1 MNRGAGLPSGLAN
14 LGDTVQVVDRDGT
27 DLGVMIV
34 AAAQKLAADENAE
47 LFVIEPTASPPVV
60 RVVQVRKL
68 ADLVEAEL
76 RRTLV

>member
-14 LGDTVQVVDRDGT
+14 LGDTVQVVDRDWT
-27 DLGVMIV
+27 YLGLMIV
-34 AAAQKLAADENAE
+34 AEAQKLATGQNAE
-47 LFVIEPTASPPVV
+47 LLVTEPAASPPVV

-76 RRTLV
+76 RRTSV